1 MNSKKLD
8 TRIMVKAALL
18 TALSIVMTRF
28 LYFFVPLAGMPT
40 LRISFG
46 EIPIMMSG
54 LMFGP
59 LVGGITGLVADLVGV
74 LINPQGAFHPGFT
87 LSSILW
93 GAIPGLF
100 LLIFKRSENYESTYS
115 FKKIFISVLVSFV
128 VISLTLNTIW
138 LKHLYG
144 TGFIALL
151 PGRLLNAA
159 VSVPLQSVIITTLF
173 KYLKSIIRT
182 T

>member
-59 LVGGITGLVADLVGV
+59 LVGGITGVVADLVGV
-74 LINPQGAFHPGFT
+74 LINPQGAYHPGFT
-87 LSSILW
+87 LSSALW
-93 GAIPGLF
+93 GVIPGLF
-100 LLIFKRSENYESTYS
+100 LLV
-115 FKKIFISVLVSFV
+115 FKKKESYEKVYSRLNIFIAVLVAYV
-128 VISLTLNTIW
+128 GVSLILNTIW

-151 PGRLLNAA
+151 PGRILNAA
-159 VSVPLQSVIITTLF
+159 VSVPIQTLIISTLF
-173 KYLKSIIRT
+173 KYLKSFIRS
-182 T
+182 

>member
-1 MNSKKLD
+1 MNKKKLD

-46 EIPIMMSG
+46 EIPIIMSG

-59 LVGGITGLVADLVGV
+59 FAGGVTGVVADLVGV
-74 LINPQGAFHPGFT
+74 LINPQGAYHPGFT
-87 LSSILW
+87 LSSALW
-93 GAIPGLF
+93 GVIPGLF
-100 LLIFKRSENYESTYS
+100 FLV
-115 FKKIFISVLVSFV
+115 FKKKGSYEKIYSKLNILMAVSVAFIGVSL
-128 VISLTLNTIW
+128 ILNTIW
-138 LKHLYG
+138 LRQLYG

-151 PGRLLNAA
+151 PGRVLNAL
-159 VSVPLQSVIITTLF
+159 VSIPLQTLIISTLF
-173 KYLKSIIRT
+173 KYLKSFIRY
-182 T
+182 